1 MSDEKSI
8 RLRIVTAEGYDDTA
22 DMLRSIAAGEMPEG
36 AVCIYPGTRNQLYTL
51 PSPHGVLVVKCFRT
65 PNAVN
70 SIAYTTVRTS
80 KACRSFLNSIRLQRL
95 GISVP
100 EPIAYAEERKGLRM
114 RRSYYLSRAVEGD
127 TIRFYEMRPDCD
139 EMLRGLAREM
149 LRMHLMGVWHKD
161 FSPGNV
167 IVKRDTDGRHSFNYV
182 DLNRMA
188 FNTVDHD
195 KQLHMFERINYT
207 ELHTARLAHAYASLF
222 PTREPFATDFRRI
235 LDPGKEEDPLQGLY
249 PLLHTDAL
257 IRRGKR
263 FIVEGAIKAFR
274 RFWHSRNSKKRFL
287 KRLHLH
293 R

>member
-65 PNAVN
+65 PNSVN

-127 TIRFYEMRPDCD
+127 TIRFYEIRPDCD
-139 EMLRGLAREM
+139 TMLRGLAREM

-167 IVKRDTDGRHSFNYV
+167 IVKNEAGGSYSFNYV

-195 KQLHMFERINYT
+195 KQLRMFERINYT
-207 ELHTARLAHAYASLF
+207 ELHTSRLAHAYASLF
-222 PTREPFATDFRRI
+222 PTREPFVTDFCRI
-235 LDPGKEEDPLQGLY
+235 LNPGKEEDPLQGLY
-249 PLLHTDAL
+249 PLLRTDAL

-274 RFWHSRNSKKRFL
+274 RFWHSRNRKKRLL

-293 R
+293 K